1 MYGNNEVISY
11 LQANKILALKLDHAV
26 SAVGQQVRKQV
37 DILGKGGTRLL
48 YYTSC
53 FTDEYNDVC
62 QKQKTE
68 DIRFRNAVY
77 KIIRHDDVLYDML
90 RIYFEEIFKYKTS
103 EQLEHIKQWLM
114 AVNVHIAASSLTS
127 AGFTLA
133 VASSVRLGL
142 NLSLEISALAGTWAS
157 RGIAAVG
164 VYGIVQKSA
173 DSAHRLHIQFPPY
186 YSALYAQGL
195 EMLYFLIEPVFQKAG
210 AIEAPWASSNSD
222 IVGIISRMI
231 Q

>member
-1 MYGNNEVISY
+1 MYNNNEVISY
-11 LQANKILALKLDHAV
+11 LQANRILALKLDHVV
-26 SAVGQQVRKQV
+26 SAVGQQVTNQV
-37 DILGKGGTRLL
+37 ETLGKDATRLL

-62 QKQKTE
+62 QQQKTE
-68 DIRFRNAVY
+68 DIRFRDAVY
-77 KIIRHDDVLYDML
+77 KVIRHGDVVYDML

-103 EQLEHIKQWLM
+103 EQIEHIKQCLV
-114 AVNVHIAASSLTS
+114 AVNVHIAASSLTI

-133 VASSVRLGL
+133 AASSVRIGL

-164 VYGIVQKSA
+164 VYGVVQKAA
-173 DSAHRLHIQFPPY
+173 DCAHRLHIQFPAY

-195 EMLYFLIEPVFQKAG
+195 EMLYFLIEPVFQKAS
-210 AIEAPWASSNSD
+210 AIEAQWASDND

>member
-1 MYGNNEVISY
+1 MYGNDELISY

-26 SAVGQQVRKQV
+26 TAVGQQIKDQV
-37 DILGKGGTRLL
+37 DTIGEGATRLL

-62 QKQKTE
+62 QRQKTE
-68 DIRFRNAVY
+68 DIRFRDAVY
-77 KIIRHDDVLYDML
+77 KVVSDVDVVYNML

-103 EQLEHIKQWLM
+103 DQLEYIKQRLM
-114 AVNVHIAASSLTS
+114 AVNIHIAAVTLTG

-133 VASSVRLGL
+133 VATYVRFGL
-142 NLSLEISALAGTWAS
+142 NLSLELSAITGTWSS
-157 RGIAAVG
+157 RGIAFIGLYG
-164 VYGIVQKSA
+164 VVQKAA
-173 DSAHRLHIQFPPY
+173 DSAHRLQVEFPAW

-210 AIEAPWASSNSD
+210 ATKAQWASNDD
-222 IVGIISRMI
+222 IADIISRMI
-231 Q
+231 R

>member
-1 MYGNNEVISY
+1 MYNNNEVISY
-11 LQANKILALKLDHAV
+11 LQANRILALKLDHAV
-26 SAVGQQVRKQV
+26 SAVGQQVINQV
-37 DILGKGGTRLL
+37 DTLGKGATRLL

-62 QKQKTE
+62 QQQKTE
-68 DIRFRNAVY
+68 DIRFRDAVY
-77 KIIRHDDVLYDML
+77 KVIPHGDVIYDML
-90 RIYFEEIFKYKTS
+90 RIYFEEIFKYRTS
-103 EQLEHIKQWLM
+103 EQIEHIKQCLM
-114 AVNVHIAASSLTS
+114 VVNIHIAASSLTS

-133 VASSVRLGL
+133 VASSVRIGL
-142 NLSLEISALAGTWAS
+142 NLSLEISAPAGTWAS

-164 VYGIVQKSA
+164 VYGVVQKAA
-173 DSAHRLHIQFPPY
+173 DTAHRLHIQFPAY

-210 AIEAPWASSNSD
+210 AIEAQWASDND

>member
-1 MYGNNEVISY
+1 MYNNNEVISY

-26 SAVGQQVRKQV
+26 SAVGQQVENQV
-37 DILGKGGTRLL
+37 ETLGKGATRLL

-62 QKQKTE
+62 QQQKTE
-68 DIRFRNAVY
+68 DLRFRDAVY
-77 KIIRHDDVLYDML
+77 KVIRHGDVVYEML

-103 EQLEHIKQWLM
+103 EQLEYIKKRLM
-114 AVNVHIAASSLTS
+114 AVNVHTAASSLTS

-133 VASSVRLGL
+133 VASSVRIGL
-142 NLSLEISALAGTWAS
+142 KLSLEISALAGTWAS

-164 VYGIVQKSA
+164 VYGVVQKAA
-173 DSAHRLHIQFPPY
+173 DSAHRLHIQFPAY
-186 YSALYAQGL
+186 YSTLYVQGL

-210 AIEAPWASSNSD
+210 AIEAQWASNND
-222 IVGIISRMI
+222 IVDSIRRMI

>member
-37 DILGKGGTRLL
+37 DILGKGASRLL

-62 QKQKTE
+62 QRQKTE

-90 RIYFEEIFKYKTS
+90 QIYFEEIFKYKTS
-103 EQLEHIKQWLM
+103 EQLECIKQWLM

-133 VASSVRLGL
+133 VASSVRIGL

-157 RGIAAVG
+157 RGVASLG

-173 DSAHRLHIQFPPY
+173 DSAHRLHIQFPAY

-210 AIEAPWASSNSD
+210 AIEAQLASSNSD

>member
-1 MYGNNEVISY
+1 MYGNDEIISH
-11 LQANKILALKLDHAV
+11 LQANKILSLKLDHALTGVREAV
-26 SAVGQQVRKQV
+26 SNQIETIGAGAQRA
-37 DILGKGGTRLL
+37 L

-53 FTDEYNDVC
+53 FTDEYQDVC

-68 DIRFRNAVY
+68 DIRFRDAVY
-77 KIIRHDDVLYDML
+77 KIIRHSDVLYDML

-103 EQLEHIKQWLM
+103 EQLEHIKQQLM
-114 AVNVHIAASSLTS
+114 AVNVHIASSSLTS

-133 VASSVRLGL
+133 VASAVRIGL

-157 RGIAAVG
+157 RGVAAVG
-164 VYGIVQKSA
+164 VYGIVQKAA
-173 DSAHRLHIQFPPY
+173 DSAYRLHIQFPAY
-186 YSALYAQGL
+186 YAALYAQGL

-210 AIEAPWASSNSD
+210 AIEAQWASNQD
-222 IVGIISRMI
+222 MVGVISRMI

>member
-1 MYGNNEVISY
+1 MYGNDEIISH
-11 LQANKILALKLDHAV
+11 LQANKILALKLDHALTGVRDAV
-26 SAVGQQVRKQV
+26 SNQIETIGAGAQRA
-37 DILGKGGTRLL
+37 L

-53 FTDEYNDVC
+53 FTDEYQDVC

-68 DIRFRNAVY
+68 DIRFRDAVY
-77 KIIRHDDVLYDML
+77 KIIRHNDVLYDML

-103 EQLEHIKQWLM
+103 EQLEHIKQQLM
-114 AVNVHIAASSLTS
+114 AVNVHIASSSLTS

-133 VASSVRLGL
+133 VASAVRIGL

-157 RGIAAVG
+157 RGVAAVG
-164 VYGIVQKSA
+164 VYGIVQKAA
-173 DSAHRLHIQFPPY
+173 DSAYRLHIQFPVY
-186 YSALYAQGL
+186 YAALYAQGL

-210 AIEAPWASSNSD
+210 AIEAQWASNQD
-222 IVGIISRMI
+222 MVGIISRMI